1 MRDIIQAS
9 RSGLQAAEKQLSVT
23 AHNIAN
29 INTPGYSRQRT
40 DLSPNATTIN
50 GMTVGRGVTIDDVTR
65 IRHELI
71 DEQIQTQSSKFGAYQ
86 QRSVA
91 LEQVESVFTSGAGG
105 DLDESITEFFNSFR
119 QLAAR
124 PESSSL
130 REDVSRKAATMAGK
144 FNEVDFRLNEITKS
158 IAEKGRELLDRVNQF
173 MQELAELNNS
183 IRQAEARGGED
194 TEALDRQVVILE
206 DLSEII
212 DVDTRRAEN
221 GTLEVNIGGINL
233 LENDN
238 VKQLTPEVDPDKNIF
253 RARLEGSKVVDL
265 KGGELGAA
273 AQLVEQDIRS
283 YQDELDQI
291 AGHIV
296 ERVNEVHSQGYNLN
310 NGTGVEFFDPDNQT
324 ASSIALSNVITNDIS
339 NIAASSEP
347 DAPGNNDIALQIA
360 AISDETTN
368 SGRNLHES
376 AIGLA
381 SRAGAELND
390 ARSGK
395 QTADSAKR
403 MLSNQ
408 QEAISGVNMDEE
420 LTDLIS
426 HQNAY
431 QASARVMNSAQ
442 QMFDSLLSIV

>member
-50 GMTVGRGVTIDDVTR
+50 GMTVGRGVQIDDVTR

-71 DEQIQTQSSKFGAYQ
+71 DEQIQTQSSKLGAYQ

-91 LEQVESVFTSGAGG
+91 LEQVESVFTSGVGG
-105 DLDESITEFFNSFR
+105 DLDESIAEFFNSFR
-119 QLAAR
+119 QLAAQ
-124 PESSSL
+124 PESTSL
-130 REDVSRKAATMAGK
+130 REDVARKADTMAGK

-206 DLSEII
+206 ELSGII
-212 DVDTRRAEN
+212 ELDTRRAEN

-238 VKQLTPEVDPDKNIF
+238 VKRLTPEVDPDNNVF

-291 AGHIV
+291 AGYVV

-324 ASSIALSNVITNDIS
+324 ASNIALSNIISNDVS

-347 DAPGNNDIALQIA
+347 DAPGNNEIALQIA
-360 AISDETTN
+360 AISDETTA
-368 SGRNLHES
+368 SGRTLHES

-390 ARSGK
+390 ARSGL

-408 QEAISGVNMDEE
+408 QEAISGVNLDEE